1 MRKPRN
7 KNSKKVNQWL
17 LDEKEYKKQ
26 KIKQEK

>member
-7 KNSKKVNQWL
+7 KNSKKVSQWL
-17 LDEKEYKKQ
+17 LDKKEYKKQ